1 MSRFANGRLPP
12 PNCWQGL
19 RSPFDTQVAV
29 AIGLTLSTSRARGC
43 LQNEIRPGA
52 APYSGRPPRSTA
64 QRESPPRTPYVDPN
78 QVRIEPELSSCRDY
92 DIASQR
98 MPDRVKRLIQRVLCP
113 RAGALRPEVGLDPVA
128 RETLPTG

>member
-1 MSRFANGRLPP
+1 MYS
-12 PNCWQGL
+12 
-19 RSPFDTQVAV
+19 
-29 AIGLTLSTSRARGC
+29 TL
-43 LQNEIRPGA
+43 LLLYFFFLMIR
-52 APYSGRPPRSTA
+52 RPPRSTLF
-64 QRESPPRTPYVDPN
+64 PYTTLFRSRLLELPCVDPN

-98 MPDRVKRLIQRVLCP
+98 MPDRVDRLIERVLCP